1 MNDPIKSKRGPRFVE
16 EYAKDRNGTQAA
28 LRAGYSQNVDSAGSI
43 AARLLSDV
51 RIQALIA
58 EQLEKV
64 SREACYTAAD
74 LLRDWIEVAS
84 VDTSRIVKV
93 RRVNCRHCWGLD
105 HHHQWGE
112 REFAEEAAKAM
123 DKGEMPP
130 SCAGGFGWR
139 HNADPCPECPECCG
153 EGVAD
158 VHIADM
164 DTLTDAERK
173 MIAGVKRTKEGI
185 EVKLKDQEAV
195 RARIAQH
202 LGMLIE
208 RKELTGKDGRPLMMP
223 AVPSDL
229 PTDPEALAAAYQKL
243 TGSV

>member
-1 MNDPIKSKRGPRFVE
+1 MDPIKSKRVPRFVE

-58 EQLEKV
+58 EQIEKV
-64 SREACYTAAD
+64 SEEALYTAKD

-93 RRVNCRHCWGLD
+93 RRVNCRHCWGEG
-105 HHHQWGE
+105 HAYQWNL
-112 REFAEEAAKAM
+112 REFSEVSARAM
-123 DKGEMPP
+123 DDGAMPP
-130 SCAGGFGWR
+130 DCAGGFGWR
-139 HNADPCPECPECCG
+139 QNAEPNPECPECCG
-153 EGVAD
+153 EGLED

-164 DTLTDAERK
+164 ETLTAAERK
-173 MIAGVKRTKEGI
+173 MIAGVKRTKDGI

-223 AVPSDL
+223 AVPADL